1 MEFLYYLIQ
10 VNLYLILFYSFYRL
24 VLFGETF
31 HHLNRAYLVLS
42 ALLSFG
48 IPLWYSEYV
57 QSWFITQ
64 EINEVLYTI
73 YDPSMILIRPT
84 NGVSFTWADML
95 EGLYIIGIS
104 IFSIRLIVTLLQ
116 LIVVLKNKDFE
127 KFTAFSFFG
136 YSFVDETLKKR
147 DTILAHEHVHIQQLH
162 SADVMIF
169 EVIAILNWFNPV
181 VYQYKKD
188 IKHIHEFIADEIAAQ
203 NEKSKVD
210 YAMLLFTQE
219 FGLQPDQ
226 LTNRF
231 FTHSTLKRRIQM
243 LSKPRSAKIMLLKYC
258 LSVPLFILML
268 VFSSA
273 SIARNT
279 VLDLVEVE
287 LSDLTNNRVAFTPG
301 IDTITLNEIKEKEL
315 RKGIYI
321 HGRVSGIDGKPLPNA
336 VVEVLSK
343 NMVSTTDTKGEYE
356 INATV
361 GDKLSFSAE
370 NFETVVI
377 TLGNER
383 VINITL
389 KRIPGLNISAKSEKM
404 EELTII
410 GRNDNANGLENDE
423 IFTVVEEN
431 PMFPGGLKEMFAFIS
446 KNLKYPVEAQQAN
459 VSGKVFAK
467 FVVRQDG
474 SISDI
479 KILKGIGFGCDEETV
494 RVIAQMP
501 KWKPG
506 KQNGQP
512 LNVHFT
518 MPVNFMMEEKELT
531 EIRPIPVSGAA
542 NAGKTNIRFRGMND
556 PLVIVDGKEMEM
568 ASIREMQTEDI
579 EKIDVIKNETAT
591 KLYGVKAI
599 NGVVIITTGKNLK
612 EEPKLNLMIKD

>member
-1 MEFLYYLIQ
+1 MDFLYYLVQ
-10 VNLYLILFYSFYRL
+10 VNVYLILFYSFYKL

-57 QSWFITQ
+57 QSWLITK
-64 EINEVLYTI
+64 EINEALYTI

-84 NGVSFTWADML
+84 NGVSFTWADIL
-95 EGLYIIGIS
+95 EGLYIVGIS
-104 IFSIRLIVTLLQ
+104 IFSIRLLVTLLQ

-147 DTILAHEHVHIQQLH
+147 ETILAHEHVHIQQLH

-188 IKHIHEFIADEIAAQ
+188 IKHIHEFIADEIAAR
-203 NEKSKVD
+203 NEQSKVE

-243 LSKPRSAKIMLLKYC
+243 LSKPRSRKIMMLKYG

-268 VFSSA
+268 VLSSA
-273 SIARNT
+273 TIAKND
-279 VLDLVEVE
+279 VLDLVEVK
-287 LSDLTNNRVAFTPG
+287 LSGLAKNKADFTLG
-301 IDTITLNEIKEKEL
+301 SDTIVLKEIREQAG
-315 RKGIYI
+315 KGIYI
-321 HGRVSGIDGKPLPNA
+321 HGKVSDENGKPLHKA
-336 VVEVLSK
+336 VVEVLTK
-343 NMVSTTDTKGEYE
+343 NTVSTTDEKGEYE
-356 INATV
+356 INASL

-370 NFETVVI
+370 GFETSVINFGSKSVINVELKRVSGLKILEKSDKIEEIVVI
-377 TLGNER
+377 GRSETNR
-383 VINITL
+383 
-389 KRIPGLNISAKSEKM
+389 GL
-404 EELTII
+404 
-410 GRNDNANGLENDE
+410 DNDE
-423 IFTVVEEN
+423 IFNTVEDN
-431 PMFPGGLKEMFAFIS
+431 PMYPGGVKELYAFINR
-446 KNLKYPVEAQQAN
+446 NLKYPVEAQQAN
-459 VSGKVFAK
+459 VSGKVFAQ

-479 KILKGIGFGCDEETV
+479 KILKGMGFGCDEETV

-506 KQNGQP
+506 KQNGRP
-512 LNVHFT
+512 VNVRFT
-518 MPVNFMMEEKELT
+518 MPVAFTMEEIALA
-531 EIRPIPVSGAA
+531 EIRPAPLSSTTNTS
-542 NAGKTNIRFRGMND
+542 NANIRWRGLND
-556 PLVIVDGKEMEM
+556 PLVILDGKEMKM
-568 ASIREMQTEDI
+568 SSIREMPAEAIQ
-579 EKIDVIKNETAT
+579 KIDVIKNETAT
-591 KLYGVKAI
+591 KLYGVKGI
-599 NGVVIITTGKNLK
+599 NGVIIITTGK
-612 EEPKLNLMIKD
+612 PVSDDIKSIPAKD

>member
-1 MEFLYYLIQ
+1 MDFLYYLVQ
-10 VNLYLILFYSFYRL
+10 VNVYLILFYSFYKL

-57 QSWFITQ
+57 QSWLITK

-73 YDPSMILIRPT
+73 YDPAMILIRPT
-84 NGVSFTWADML
+84 NGVSFTWADIL
-95 EGLYIIGIS
+95 EGLYIVGIS
-104 IFSIRLIVTLLQ
+104 IFSIRLVVTLLQ

-147 DTILAHEHVHIQQLH
+147 ETILAHEHVHIQQLH

-188 IKHIHEFIADEIAAQ
+188 IKHIHEFIADEIAAR
-203 NEKSKVD
+203 NEQSKVD

-243 LSKPRSAKIMLLKYC
+243 LSKPRSRKIMMLKYG

-268 VFSSA
+268 VLSSA
-273 SIARNT
+273 TIAKND
-279 VLDLVEVE
+279 VLDLVEIK
-287 LSDLTNNRVAFTPG
+287 LAGLADNKTDFTLG
-301 IDTITLNEIKEKEL
+301 SDTITLKEIKKQEA
-315 RKGIYI
+315 RKGSYI
-321 HGRVSGIDGKPLPNA
+321 HGKVSAENGKALLNA
-336 VVEVLSK
+336 VVEVLTK
-343 NMVSTTDTKGEYE
+343 NTVSTTDEKGEYE
-356 INATV
+356 INASV

-370 NFETVVI
+370 GFEATII
-377 TLGNER
+377 TLGNKN
-383 VINITL
+383 VINIEL
-389 KRIPGLNISAKSEKM
+389 KRVPGLSILEKSDRI
-404 EELTII
+404 EEIAVI
-410 GRNDNANGLENDE
+410 GRSEMNRGLDNAE
-423 IFTVVEEN
+423 IFNTVEDN
-431 PMFPGGLKEMFAFIS
+431 PMYPGGVKELYAFINR
-446 KNLKYPVEAQQAN
+446 NLKYPVEAQQAN
-459 VSGKVFAK
+459 VSGKVFAQ

-479 KILKGIGFGCDEETV
+479 KILKGMGFGCDEETV

-506 KQNGQP
+506 KQNGRP
-512 LNVHFT
+512 VNVRFT
-518 MPVNFMMEEKELT
+518 MPVAFTMEEIALA
-531 EIRPIPVSGAA
+531 EIRPVPLLSTTNTG
-542 NAGKTNIRFRGMND
+542 NTNIRWRGIND
-556 PLVIVDGKEMEM
+556 PLVILDGKEVKL
-568 ASIREMQTEDI
+568 ATIREMPAEGIQ
-579 EKIDVIKNETAT
+579 KIDVIKDETAT
-591 KLYGVKAI
+591 KLYGVKGM
-599 NGVVIITTGKNLK
+599 NGVVIITTGK
-612 EEPKLNLMIKD
+612 PVADDIKSIPAKD